1 MKHGFLN
8 DLVYYKI
15 ICAGNLLWRQAGKL
29 AQQQAAAL
37 CDGQLG
43 GRSCQV
49 AFEGH
54 DLLPLLLRNL

>member
-1 MKHGFLN
+1 MSSYLIRSGH
-8 DLVYYKI
+8 
-15 ICAGNLLWRQAGKL
+15 LLWRQAGKL

-54 DLLPLLLRNL
+54 NLLALLLGNL